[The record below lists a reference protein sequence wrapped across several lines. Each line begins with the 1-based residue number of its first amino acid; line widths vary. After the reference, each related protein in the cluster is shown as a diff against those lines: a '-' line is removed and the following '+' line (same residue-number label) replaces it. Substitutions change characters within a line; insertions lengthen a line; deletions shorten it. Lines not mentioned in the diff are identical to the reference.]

1 MDTEVLK
8 NLAITD
14 QATQNM
20 IEHVQNCIVVYEQTL
35 KAMGVY
41 PPDTV
46 SQAVDNSQL
55 SYVPRKDAEG
65 PYVNIP
71 DSY

>member
-1 MDTEVLK
+1 MDTEVIK

-20 IEHVQNCIVVYEQTL
+20 IEHVQNCIVIYEQTL
-35 KAMGVY
+35 KAMGMY
-41 PPDTV
+41 PPDTI

-65 PYVNIP
+65 PYVNIS

>member
-1 MDTEVLK
+1 MDTELTRTLVP
-8 NLAITD
+8 TD

-35 KAMGVY
+35 KAMGLY
-41 PPDTV
+41 PPDVV
-46 SQAVDNSQL
+46 SQAVDSSQM
-55 SYVPRKDAEG
+55 SYVPGKDAEG

-71 DSY
+71 DCY

>member
-1 MDTEVLK
+1 MDTELIK
-8 NLAITD
+8 SLAVTD
-14 QATQNM
+14 QATQNTV
-20 IEHVQNCIVVYEQTL
+20 EHVQKCIVVYEQTL

-41 PPDTV
+41 PPDTI

-55 SYVPRKDAEG
+55 SYVPRKDAGG

>member
-1 MDTEVLK
+1 MDTKVIK

-35 KAMGVY
+35 KAMGMY
-41 PPDTV
+41 PPDTI
-46 SQAVDNSQL
+46 SQTVDNSQL
-55 SYVPRKDAEG
+55 SYVPRKYAEG
-65 PYVNIP
+65 PYVNIS

>member
-1 MDTEVLK
+1 MDTEVIK
-8 NLAITD
+8 SLAPTD

-35 KAMGVY
+35 KAMGLY
-41 PPDTV
+41 PPDTI